1 MAYVTM
7 ECSWLGGAG
16 FQGEH
21 QPLTAAAVRVHSCYV
36 GSLLPAA
43 LQFVCL
49 WVCVWTPAAHG
60 SVNRAGGSITCIS
73 TFCGSKRFHLDAAA
87 THNAGV
93 VKSLMLGDNGV
104 RFACIQQWV
113 VGAALPAL
121 VHLPGFVFC

>member
-1 MAYVTM
+1 MQNRLGVRLYV
-7 ECSWLGGAG
+7 CG
-16 FQGEH
+16 
-21 QPLTAAAVRVHSCYV
+21 
-36 GSLLPAA
+36 
-43 LQFVCL
+43 
-49 WVCVWTPAAHG
+49 CVWTPAAHG
-60 SVNRAGGSITCIS
+60 SVNRAGGSVTCIS

-87 THNAGV
+87 THNACV